1 MTTAGAHL
9 LATYLRTRLFDA
21 RVRTPA
27 GVARWQERRA
37 RRFLPDVVAA
47 SPFYRS
53 HLAGWDVE
61 SWRSWPIVDKGMLM
75 AEFDRWT
82 TCGVRLADALA
93 VAEDAERS
101 RDFAPLLGDLAV
113 GLSSGTS
120 GRRGVFIASAR
131 ERAAWA
137 GAVLART
144 MPGSILARHRVAF
157 FLRANSQLY
166 EAVGSRRLR
175 FRFFDLCQ
183 PFETH
188 LAPLAELD
196 PTVLVGPPSLLAA
209 LADGAACGRLR
220 MAPHKVISVAE
231 TLEPP
236 DEARIAAA
244 FGAPVHQVYQATEG
258 FLAATCRRGT
268 LHVNEDIVAIEPE
281 WLDGTAADLAGDR
294 GTATAVMP
302 AGAHPHRA
310 SGTHFVPIVTD
321 LHRATQPV
329 IRYRL
334 DDVLVAAARA
344 CPCGSP
350 RRALAAVDGR
360 RDDVFIGDG
369 AAGRVPVFA
378 DALRRAFVVAA
389 PEAVGW
395 RAVQTAAGR
404 VELAIAP
411 LAAGGRAAEGLRAA
425 FIDAG
430 ARPPDVEVRPLGP
443 ERPGPDKRRRLV
455 RAWSVDAA

>member
-1 MTTAGAHL
+1 VATSGAIL
-9 LATYLRTRLFDA
+9 LRTYLRTRSFDA

-37 RRFLPDVVAA
+37 RRFLPGVVAA
-47 SPFYRS
+47 SPFYRD
-53 HLAGWDVE
+53 HLAGCGVDD
-61 SWRSWPIVDKGMLM
+61 WRSWPIVDKGMLM
-75 AEFDRWT
+75 AAFDRWT
-82 TCGVRLADALA
+82 TCGLRLADALA
-93 VAEDAERS
+93 VAEGAERS
-101 RDFAPLLGDLAV
+101 RDFAPLLGDVAV

-120 GRRGVFIASAR
+120 GRRGVFVAGAQ

-144 MPGSILARHRVAF
+144 LPGSILARHRVAF
-157 FLRANSQLY
+157 FLRANSRLY

-175 FRFFDLCQ
+175 FRFFDLCE
-183 PFETH
+183 PFESH
-188 LAPLAELD
+188 LSPLATLD
-196 PTVLVGPPSLLAA
+196 PTVLVGPPSLLVA
-209 LADGAACGRLR
+209 LADEASEGRLR
-220 MAPHKVISVAE
+220 IGPRKVISVAE

-236 DEARIAAA
+236 DEARIRAA
-244 FGAPVHQVYQATEG
+244 FGAPVHQIYQATEG
-258 FLAATCRRGT
+258 FLAATCRHGT

-281 WLDGTAADLAGDR
+281 WLDGAGIDVAGGRGRAAMVMHAGDDR
-294 GTATAVMP
+294 P
-302 AGAHPHRA
+302 R
-310 SGTHFVPIVTD
+310 THFTPIVTD
-321 LHRATQPV
+321 LHRTTQPV

-334 DDVLVAAARA
+334 DDVLVAAPRA

-360 RDDVFIGDG
+360 RDDVFIGEG
-369 AAGRVPVFA
+369 AVGRVPVFA

-404 VELAIAP
+404 IELAIEP
-411 LAAGGRAAEGLRAA
+411 LGAGGRAAEGLRAA